1 MSPRALLRQEAA
13 EHQVADHQAAD
24 QLPKTIGSLGRFVA
38 VFSFGA
44 ATAWLNCH
52 VAQGQV
58 SDSLAN
64 LLNLPQTQTQAQVQ
78 DELPPP
84 ARSSAA
90 PKPAAP
96 KPAAPA
102 PAVPAQAPTQE
113 TPDEIPASER
123 IYLGLEA
130 EQAAEGIGVLVT
142 SVNKDSPAWKAG
154 FRIDDRILG
163 INGFAIG
170 KMDDMVEQLSKTR
183 PGQSVNFLVN
193 REGRNAELVAVLMNA
208 ELADRIQTKAP
219 TKANVPA
226 WLGVTAH
233 DLSNVFRDQF
243 GIAAYQGAAV
253 TQVVNGSPAYQG
265 GIRPGDAITEI
276 GGRAVESAAEVQRW
290 IESSKP
296 GDQAQ
301 IVFYRGNKRESV
313 KVVLVGD
320 PQFLASQ
327 PQSQKPPAFP
337 RNSTGLGPA
346 RPGPAVD
353 PTGRPNGASGVN
365 VGGNAASNST
375 ADPNSP
381 LMLTGPKT
389 PPPIPTNP
397 ALANDT
403 NALPGQTALTSD
415 GSVQPTEREVALEAE
430 VAKLRKELA
439 DSQAKL
445 AEMKLQLDNILK
457 ALRD

>member
-1 MSPRALLRQEAA
+1 MSPRALLRPQL
-13 EHQVADHQAAD
+13 AD
-24 QLPKTIGSLGRFVA
+24 QQPTSIGSFRRFVSILPVGA
-38 VFSFGA
+38 AFGA
-44 ATAWLNCH
+44 ALWLNCFLNCH
-52 VAQGQV
+52 IAQGQV
-58 SDSLAN
+58 SESLAN
-64 LLNLPQTQTQAQVQ
+64 LLNLPQTQTQTQPQ

-84 ARSSAA
+84 ARPSV
-90 PKPAAP
+90 PRPAN
-96 KPAAPA
+96 PA
-102 PAVPAQAPTQE
+102 PTVPAQQGA
-113 TPDEIPASER
+113 PDEIPASER

-142 SVNKDSPAWKAG
+142 SVTKDSPAWKAG

-170 KMDDMVEQLSKTR
+170 KMDDMVEQLAKTR

-193 REGRNAELVAVLMNA
+193 REGRNAALIAVLMNA
-208 ELADRIQTKAP
+208 ELADGIQTKAP
-219 TKANVPA
+219 TKANIPA

-253 TQVVNGSPAYQG
+253 TQVVNGSPAYQA

-276 GGRAVESAAEVQRW
+276 GSRAVESAAEVQRW
-290 IESSKP
+290 VESAKP
-296 GDQAQ
+296 GDRAQ
-301 IVFYRGNKRESV
+301 IVFYRGNTRQSV
-313 KVVLVGD
+313 NVVLVGD

-327 PQSQKPPAFP
+327 PPSQKPPAFP

-353 PTGRPNGASGVN
+353 QTGRPNVAGGANAGGTSSGN
-365 VGGNAASNST
+365 TT
-375 ADPNSP
+375 ADPNAP

-397 ALANDT
+397 ALGAIDP
-403 NALPGQTALTSD
+403 NATPNNPISNPTASA
-415 GSVQPTEREVALEAE
+415 QPTERELALEAE

>member
-1 MSPRALLRQEAA
+1 MSPRALLRPQL
-13 EHQVADHQAAD
+13 AD
-24 QLPKTIGSLGRFVA
+24 QQPTTIGSLRRFVSILPVGA
-38 VFSFGA
+38 AFGA
-44 ATAWLNCH
+44 ALWLNCCLNCNT
-52 VAQGQV
+52 AQGQV
-58 SDSLAN
+58 SESLAN
-64 LLNLPQTQTQAQVQ
+64 LLNLPQTQTQPQ

-84 ARSSAA
+84 ARPSVPRPANPTPAPTAPTQAA
-90 PKPAAP
+90 
-96 KPAAPA
+96 A
-102 PAVPAQAPTQE
+102 PAVPAQGAP
-113 TPDEIPASER
+113 DDAPASER

-142 SVNKDSPAWKAG
+142 SVTKDSPAWKAG

-170 KMDDMVEQLSKTR
+170 KMDDMVEQLAKTR

-193 REGRNAELVAVLMNA
+193 REGRNAALIAVLMNA
-208 ELADRIQTKAP
+208 ELADQIQTKPP
-219 TKANVPA
+219 TKASIPA

-290 IESSKP
+290 VESAKP
-296 GDQAQ
+296 GDRAQ
-301 IVFYRGNKRESV
+301 IVFYRGNTRQSV
-313 KVVLVGD
+313 NVVLVGD

-327 PQSQKPPAFP
+327 PPSQKPPAFP

-353 PTGRPNGASGVN
+353 PTGRPNIAGGVN
-365 VGGNAASNST
+365 AGGNT
-375 ADPNSP
+375 AGNTTANPNAP

-397 ALANDT
+397 ALGTIDP
-403 NALPGQTALTSD
+403 NATPNNPNSNPTA
-415 GSVQPTEREVALEAE
+415 SVQPTERELALEAE

>member
-1 MSPRALLRQEAA
+1 MSPRALLRHHTTDHHA
-13 EHQVADHQAAD
+13 ADH
-24 QLPKTIGSLGRFVA
+24 LPTTISSLRRFVA
-38 VFSFGA
+38 VLSIGA

-64 LLNLPQTQTQAQVQ
+64 LLNLPQTQTQTQIQ

-84 ARSSAA
+84 ARPSATA
-90 PKPAAP
+90 

-102 PAVPAQAPTQE
+102 PAVPAQAVPTQE

-142 SVNKDSPAWKAG
+142 SVTKDSPAWKAG
-154 FRIDDRILG
+154 FRIEDRILG

-170 KMDDMVEQLSKTR
+170 KMDDMVEQLAKTR

-193 REGRNAELVAVLMNA
+193 REGRNAALIAVLMNA
-208 ELADRIQTKAP
+208 ELADGIQTKAP
-219 TKANVPA
+219 TKANIPA

-327 PQSQKPPAFP
+327 PPSQKPPAFP
-337 RNSTGLGPA
+337 RNATGLGPA

-353 PTGRPNGASGVN
+353 PNGRPNIAPGVN
-365 VGGNAASNST
+365 GGGNTSGNTT
-375 ADPNSP
+375 ADPDSP

-397 ALANDT
+397 ALGANDP
-403 NALPGQTALTSD
+403 NALPGTMAPTND